1 MPSGAWRPRERRFST
16 LKATRE
22 AAAGSNV
29 RWWSR
34 LAPYLDRRTLWVSSG
49 LSVIGQV
56 LLGLPPLIQKII
68 LDDAVLARR
77 RPLLPWLAAL
87 AGVGVVGAVLH
98 YQRRYLASRTSLE
111 LMHRL
116 RVALQRHLHTLDV
129 ASQEQLST
137 GDVMSRAT
145 GDVTLVQAFV
155 FQIPLMV
162 ANATLL
168 VTAIVVMLYLSP
180 LLSLVI
186 AVFVPLFVFF
196 SVRFRDRVFPSSF
209 NDQQAVGALAGVVE
223 EAVAGVRVVKA
234 FGQEQQELSLFLD
247 RARDLFRSRLRTA
260 RLTAH
265 YSATLQALP
274 TFAQLAVLG
283 VGGLLT
289 LHQNISLGVFL
300 AFCSYVVQLLAPLRQ
315 LSNILA
321 NSQQGRVGAERVFE
335 LLSRQ
340 ALVKDPPNALALAAA
355 SGKLRL
361 DHVSFGYPGKAT
373 LLHDLSLEIEP
384 GERLGIVGSSGSGKT
399 TLALLLA
406 RFYDPTAGTVRLDD
420 HDLRELELD
429 SLRRNVCVVFEESF
443 LFSMSVRENIAFA
456 RPDASIEEI
465 EAAARAAQAHDFIT
479 ELPQGYD
486 TSVGERGT
494 LLSGGQ
500 RQRVALARAFL
511 ANPKVLILDDATSAL
526 DANTEESIHRSLE
539 QQMQGRTTII
549 IAHRQSTL
557 RLATRAIALDG
568 GRIAVDGSPAQ
579 LLESS
584 SLYRRLLTGPDVTDE
599 LDEHAGEP
607 QAVDPRAWPEGVVRD
622 GAARSVS
629 IDSQVSMAASRG
641 GGGGGGPGGGGPG
654 GRAAFVTA
662 TPELLE
668 RIARLPP
675 LRDEPEVDLS
685 QQVAPGRGPLQLR
698 DLARPFT
705 TSLLIGLGLLS
716 VDALTSLAAPL
727 LIGRAVDG
735 AILTRNALALGWI
748 VLGLFVVQVVSWLD
762 ARAVQLQTARTAER
776 MLFALRARTFAHLQR
791 LSLDYF
797 DREVGGR
804 IMARMTTDIEA
815 FSQLFQQGILTAV
828 VSFLTSGGVFVV
840 LLALDLPL
848 SLGAF
853 AVLPLLFGGT
863 AVLRRYTK
871 QAYLRSRERIARV
884 YAALQEDIAGL
895 RITQA
900 FARRRET
907 EQRFAEL
914 SASYRDARLRSMQLM
929 SFYFPFIQL
938 LSVLA
943 KVGAIAIGVE
953 RLGSGA
959 IGAGVLIT
967 FLLYLDQFFSPLQQL
982 SQVFDQW
989 IQARVSLDRVR
1000 ELLAAESSTP
1010 EPRDATDPGK
1020 LKGEIR
1026 FENVRFAYA
1035 PGAPEAMRGID
1046 FVVEP
1051 GQTVGL
1057 VGTTGAGKS
1066 TFVKLAARFYDPS
1079 SGRITVDGVPLTHM
1093 AMTPFRE
1100 QLGYVPQEPH
1110 LFSGTVLSNI
1120 RYGRPEAS
1128 DLEVERAARAVG
1140 AHEFIRSLPQG
1151 YLTSVLSGG
1160 RSLSAGQRQLVCLAR
1175 AELKNPAILILD
1187 EATANLDLTTEAEV
1201 QRAMRRVA
1209 RNRTTLLIAHRLQT
1223 ARHADRILVLEHG
1236 RVVESGPHDE
1246 LVNAGGRYA
1255 KLWEAFRRSGGTES
1269 TLRASA

>member
-1 MPSGAWRPRERRFST
+1 M
-16 LKATRE
+16 
-22 AAAGSNV
+22 
-29 RWWSR
+29 
-34 LAPYLDRRTLWVSSG
+34 
-49 LSVIGQV
+49 
-56 LLGLPPLIQKII
+56 GLPPLLQKII
-68 LDDAVLARR
+68 LDDAVLAQR
-77 RPLLPWLAAL
+77 RPLVAWLLAL
-87 AGVGVVGAVLH
+87 AGVGVLGAVLH

-116 RVALQRHLHTLDV
+116 RVAIQRHLHTLDV

-137 GDVMSRAT
+137 GDVMARAT

-162 ANATLL
+162 ANATLFL
-168 VTAIVVMLYLSP
+168 TAVVVMLYLSP

-186 AVFVPLFVFF
+186 AVFAPVFVFF
-196 SVRFRDRVFPSSF
+196 SIRFRDRVFPSSF
-209 NDQQAVGALAGVVE
+209 NDQQAAGALAGVVE

-234 FGQEQQELSLFLD
+234 FGQEPQELSLFLA

-283 VGGLLT
+283 VGGVLT
-289 LHQNISLGVFL
+289 LRENISLGVFL
-300 AFCSYVVQLLAPLRQ
+300 AFCSYVVQLLPPLRQ
-315 LSNILA
+315 LSNMLA

-340 ALVKDPPNALALAAA
+340 AVVKDSPRALHLEATR
-355 SGKLRL
+355 GELRL
-361 DHVSFGYPGKAT
+361 EHVSFGYPGKAE
-373 LLHDLSLEIEP
+373 LLHDVSLEIAP

-406 RFYDPTAGTVRLDD
+406 RFYDPTAGAVKLDG
-420 HDLRELELD
+420 HDLRDIALD
-429 SLRRNVCVVFEESF
+429 SLRRSVCVVFEESF
-443 LFSMSVRENIAFA
+443 LFSTSVRENIAFA
-456 RPDASIEEI
+456 RPDASFEEI
-465 EAAARAAQAHDFIT
+465 EAAARAARAHDFVM
-479 ELPQGYD
+479 ELPQGYE
-486 TSVGERGT
+486 TRVGERGT

-500 RQRVALARAFL
+500 RQRIALARAFL

-526 DANTEESIHRSLE
+526 DANTEEAIHRSLE
-539 QQMQGRTTII
+539 QQMRGRTTII

-557 RLATRAIALDG
+557 RLATRSIALDD
-568 GRIAVDGSPAQ
+568 GRIAVDGAPAE

-584 SLYRRLLTGPDVTDE
+584 SLYRRLLTGPEVTDE
-599 LDEHAGEP
+599 LDEYDDEP
-607 QAVDPRAWPEGVVRD
+607 QTIDPRAWPEGVVRD
-622 GAARSVS
+622 GAARAMSV
-629 IDSQVSMAASRG
+629 DSLVSLAASRG
-641 GGGGGGPGGGGPG
+641 GGAGGGPGGGGPG

-668 RIARLPP
+668 RISRLPP
-675 LRDEPEVDLS
+675 LRDEPEVNLAE
-685 QQVAPGRGPLQLR
+685 QVEPAQGPLQLR
-698 DLARPFT
+698 DLVRPFT
-705 TSLLIGLGLLS
+705 VSLVVGLALLS
-716 VDALTSLAAPL
+716 IDALTSLAAPL

-735 AILTRNALALGWI
+735 AILTRDLTALGGIVLALT
-748 VLGLFVVQVVSWLD
+748 VVQTVSWLN
-762 ARAVQLQTARTAER
+762 ARAMQLQTARTAER

-828 VSFLTSGGVFVV
+828 VSFLASAGVFVV
-840 LLALDLPL
+840 LLALDLRL

-853 AVLPLLFGGT
+853 AVLPILFGGT
-863 AVLRRYTK
+863 AILRRYTR
-871 QAYLRSRERIARV
+871 QAYLRARERIARV
-884 YAALQEDIAGL
+884 YASLQEDIAGL

-900 FARRRET
+900 FARRHET

-943 KVGAIAIGVE
+943 KVATIAIGVE

-1000 ELLAAESSTP
+1000 ELLAQQSRTP
-1010 EPRDATDPGK
+1010 EPLDATDPGE

-1026 FENVRFAYA
+1026 FENVRFAYTKD
-1035 PGAPEAMRGID
+1035 APEAMRGVD
-1046 FVVEP
+1046 FVVKP
-1051 GQTVGL
+1051 GETVGL

-1079 SGRITVDGVPLTHM
+1079 SGHITIDGVPLTRM
-1093 AMTPFRE
+1093 AMKPFRE

-1110 LFSGTVLSNI
+1110 LFSGTILSNI
-1120 RYGRPEAS
+1120 RYGRPEAT

-1140 AHEFIRSLPQG
+1140 AHDFIRSLPQG
-1151 YLTSVLSGG
+1151 YLTPVLSGG

-1175 AELKNPAILILD
+1175 AELKKPVILILD

-1201 QRAMRRVA
+1201 QRAMRKVA
-1209 RNRTTLLIAHRLQT
+1209 RGRTTLLIAHRLQT
-1223 ARHADRILVLEHG
+1223 ARSADRILVLEHG

-1246 LVNAGGRYA
+1246 LVQQGGRYA
-1255 KLWEAFRRSGGTES
+1255 KLWEAFRRSGITEQS
-1269 TLRASA
+1269 LRASA